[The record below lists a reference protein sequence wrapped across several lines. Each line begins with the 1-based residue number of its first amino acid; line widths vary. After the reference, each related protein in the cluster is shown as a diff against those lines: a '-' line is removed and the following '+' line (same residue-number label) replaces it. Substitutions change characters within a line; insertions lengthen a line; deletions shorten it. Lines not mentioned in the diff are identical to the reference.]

1 MTAHEIHG
9 LSGAYAVD
17 ALDPEERARFEA
29 HLAVCAD
36 CRAEVAG
43 LQEAAA
49 LLGDLSAATPPPALR
64 DRVLA
69 DISKVRPLPPP
80 VVDLTARR
88 RPRWVNAV
96 AAAAAAAAFFGGGA
110 AVWQVTHDNT
120 SELGNPADS
129 VIQAADA
136 QHVTVDLGGGTSA
149 TVYRSVSLGQ
159 AAIVTRNMDRAPE
172 GRVYQLWLQK
182 GDRMVPAGLMHGDE
196 RGALLLD
203 GDVAGASGAGIT
215 VEPEGGSTE
224 PTSAPVALFDFKLAT

>member
-43 LQEAAA
+43 LQEAASLVGEVA
-49 LLGDLSAATPPPALR
+49 STPPPAALR

-69 DISKVRPLPPP
+69 DIKKVRPLPPP
-80 VVDLTARR
+80 VVELAARR
-88 RPRWVNAV
+88 RPRWINAI

-110 AVWQVTHDNT
+110 AVWQMTYDDG
-120 SELGNPADS
+120 SEVGNPADP
-129 VIQAADA
+129 VLQAADA
-136 QHVTVDLGGGTSA
+136 QHITVDLGGGVSA
-149 TVYRSVSLGQ
+149 TVYRSLTENR
-159 AAIVTRNMDRAPE
+159 AAIVTRNMPLAPE

-182 GDRMVPAGLMHGDE
+182 GERMVSAGVMRKVE
-196 RGALLLD
+196 NQVLLLD
-203 GDVAGASGAGIT
+203 GRVDDASAVGIT
-215 VEPEGGSTE
+215 VEPEGGSAE
-224 PTSAPVALFDFKLAT
+224 PTTAPVALFDFKLAT

>member
-17 ALDPEERARFEA
+17 ALDPEERERFEA

-49 LLGDLSAATPPPALR
+49 LLGDVSAATPPPALR

-69 DISKVRPLPPP
+69 DISTVRPLPPP
-80 VVDLTARR
+80 VAELTARR

-110 AVWQVTHDNT
+110 AVWQATHDDT
-120 SELGNPADS
+120 AETGNPADS
-129 VIQAADA
+129 VLQAADA
-136 QHVTVDLGGGTSA
+136 QHVTVDLGGGVSA
-149 TVYRSVSLGQ
+149 TVYRSVSENR
-159 AAIVTRNMDRAPE
+159 AAIVTRNMPLAPD
-172 GRVYQLWLQK
+172 GQVYQLWLQK
-182 GDRMVPAGLMHGDE
+182 GERMVSAGVMKKAE
-196 RGALLLD
+196 NQVLLLD
-203 GDVAGASGAGIT
+203 GRVDDASAVGIT
-215 VEPEGGSTE
+215 VEPEGGSPE